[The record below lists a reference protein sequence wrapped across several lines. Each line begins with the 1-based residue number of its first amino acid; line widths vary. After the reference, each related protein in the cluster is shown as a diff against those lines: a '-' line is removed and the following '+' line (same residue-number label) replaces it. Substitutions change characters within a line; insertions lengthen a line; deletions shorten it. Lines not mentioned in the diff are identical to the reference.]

1 MDASE
6 LPTQIMGSPDSLNQ
20 ANSYSQDVDLEAPTQ
35 MLPQSHDE
43 EATMNDGDG
52 KKMKIIK
59 NTLVFKRIINHLL
72 TREY

>member
-6 LPTQIMGSPDSLNQ
+6 MPTQIMGSPESLNQ

-59 NTLVFKRIINHLL
+59 IKRIISF
-72 TREY
+72 YKFIG